1 MNTPQDQV
9 FRVEIGTPELSVY
22 PSNKE
27 YDASKEQQPLAPRRG
42 RPPKVRLPEVSPE
55 PAPAPAPEPVT
66 EATPTDPGP
75 KLIRVK
81 PKNNITLYC
90 HTQQKLIYRGFETL
104 VVRDKWIDN
113 QIKKGVL
120 ILV

>member
-22 PSNKE
+22 PSHKE
-27 YDASKEQQPLAPRRG
+27 YDARKEQQPLAPRRG
-42 RPPKVRLPEVSPE
+42 RPPKARLPEVSPE
-55 PAPAPAPEPVT
+55 PAPEPVT